1 MSELSELIKINKN
14 IEKQNEEIIRL
25 LKKIA
30 GEEED
35 FIPYVNLAEIQK
47 EVQEELYGDLP
58 DDLLNTKPDVGEVY
72 FIENRNI
79 FKLSIKNN
87 KTTVDNLTGSTKAT
101 NFKCQEIVAN
111 ESIKLNQPTSD
122 ATVILN
128 KEQTNN
134 LPEILKLCYDQGAK
148 NIFLPWYSM
157 TQLIGAPETLMSI
170 LNLDFYKTEEQLIEK
185 VFDLGE

>member
-25 LKKIA
+25 LKK
-30 GEEED
+30 
-35 FIPYVNLAEIQK
+35 K
-47 EVQEELYGDLP
+47 LYGDLP

-79 FKLSIKNN
+79 FKLSVKNN